1 MTSKKELL
9 LAILTEIKD
18 MKEKIK
24 TIAVKQDITNDSL
37 LSIETKQNTYT
48 EYLIKKV
55 HCVKSKKWLQRL
67 TNSEKE

>member
-18 MKEKIK
+18 MKEEIK

-48 EYLIKKV
+48 EYLIKKAQ
-55 HCVKSKKWLQRL
+55 HQKRHLTHKK
-67 TNSEKE
+67 TKNN